1 MSNLIPIE
9 YQGQRI
15 LTTSQLAESY
25 ESDAQLIVN
34 NFNRNKERYT
44 EGKHYILLEGA
55 ALKDFRAKNQIDLPP
70 NINKLYLWPEKG
82 AWLHAKSLN
91 TDKAWEAYEMLV
103 DDYYAVKLLRANDSY
118 MIEDPIERAKAWII
132 EAEQTKSL
140 TLQLE
145 AQRPKVIFAEALEV
159 SNNTILIGEL
169 AKILRQNGIEVG
181 QNRLFEKLREEGYLI
196 KKKGESFNQP
206 TQYSMELGLFE
217 IKKRTI
223 NNPDGSVRATT
234 TTKVTGKGMVYFI
247 NKFKGGSAQC
257 SEQSSNLV
265 QVR

>member
-9 YQGQRI
+9 HKGQRI
-15 LTTSQLAESY
+15 LPSTQLA
-25 ESDAQLIVN
+25 DAYGTDNKHISENYIN
-34 NFNRNKERYT
+34 NSARYT
-44 EGKHYILLEGA
+44 EGKHFFKLMGEDLARFKEGYTKIPDS
-55 ALKDFRAKNQIDLPP
+55 LKFASS
-70 NINKLYLWPEKG
+70 LYLWTEKG

-103 DDYYAVKLLRANDSY
+103 DEYYRIKDIQSKDSY
-118 MIEDPIERAKAWII
+118 MIDDPIARAKAWII
-132 EAEQTKSL
+132 EAEERQSL

-169 AKILRQNGIEVG
+169 AKILRQNGIEIG
-181 QNRLFEKLREEGYLI
+181 QNRLFEKLRKDGYLI
-196 KKKGESFNQP
+196 KKGENYNQP

-234 TTKVTGKGMVYFI
+234 TTKVTGKGQIYFV
-247 NKFKGGSAQC
+247 NKLKDERKASA
-257 SEQSSNLV
+257 
-265 QVR
+265 